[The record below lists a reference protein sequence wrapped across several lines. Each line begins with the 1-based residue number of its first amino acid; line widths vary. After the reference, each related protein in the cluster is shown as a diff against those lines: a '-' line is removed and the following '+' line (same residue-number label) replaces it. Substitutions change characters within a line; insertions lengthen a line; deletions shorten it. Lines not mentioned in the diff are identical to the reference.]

1 MTRRPAPAP
10 ASAPPSRRRALVALG
25 GLGLAAAGCGGGS
38 GGELAGVGSGGT
50 GQMAGSYATG
60 TISGFGSVIVN
71 GVRYDD
77 SAARVT
83 DDAGRA
89 RPLGQLA
96 IGMVVEV
103 EGRGDEATGLGTAD
117 RIRIV
122 SEVRGAIESIDA
134 TARRFVVLG
143 ATVQTGAATVFPE
156 AGGLAALAPGDRVE
170 VYGFADRGT
179 GTIRATCIER
189 RAAGDADGR
198 IKLRGTI
205 AEYDGARG
213 TFRLGALQVDI
224 RSLRE
229 LRNLPSGG
237 LRNGLLVSIESTA
250 APAAGAWRPDGEL
263 TALLAATVVDGAL
276 ARVEGAIEGFTS
288 VSAFRVA
295 GVPVDASGASFV
307 QGATPAGLRDGLRV
321 RVRGPVVAGRVLATR
336 VELREDDDVSGAS
349 DDDAELKGTIVRFTR
364 IADFAVRDAAGRVF
378 LVDASL
384 GTLAFEDGTTLADL
398 RVGAVVEIRRR
409 RGAVVVATRIKV
421 ER

>member
-1 MTRRPAPAP
+1 MTRRTAPHP
-10 ASAPPSRRRALVALG
+10 PSAAPSRRRALVALG

-50 GQMAGSYATG
+50 GQVAGSYATG

-71 GVRYDD
+71 GVKYDD

-103 EGRGDEATGLGTAD
+103 EGRGDEATGLGTAE
-117 RIRIV
+117 RIRMV
-122 SEVRGAIESIDA
+122 SEARGAIESIDA
-134 TARRFVVLG
+134 AARRFTVLG
-143 ATVQTGAATVFPE
+143 TTVQTGAATVFPE
-156 AGGLAALAPGDRVE
+156 PGGLAALATGDRVE
-170 VYGFADRGT
+170 VYGFADRDT

-205 AEYDGARG
+205 AELDATRD
-213 TFRLGALQVDI
+213 TFRLGVLRVDV

-237 LRNGLLVSIESTA
+237 LRNGLLVWIESTA

-263 TALLAATVVDGAL
+263 TALHAAPVVDGTH
-276 ARVEGAIEGFTS
+276 ARVEGAIDGFSS

-295 GVPVDASGASFV
+295 GVPVDASGASFMK
-307 QGATPAGLRDGLRV
+307 GATQAGLRDGLRV
-321 RVRGPVVAGRVLATR
+321 RVHGLAVAGRVVATR
-336 VELREDDDVSGAS
+336 VELREDHDVSGAS

-398 RVGAVVEIRRR
+398 RVGAVVEIRGR

>member
-1 MTRRPAPAP
+1 MTRRTAPPP
-10 ASAPPSRRRALVALG
+10 ASAAPSRRRALVALG

-50 GQMAGSYATG
+50 GQVAGSYATG

-71 GVRYDD
+71 GVKYDD

-103 EGRGDEATGLGTAD
+103 EGRGDEATGLGTAE
-117 RIRIV
+117 RIRMV
-122 SEVRGAIESIDA
+122 SEARGAIESIDA
-134 TARRFVVLG
+134 AARRFTVLG
-143 ATVQTGAATVFPE
+143 TTMQTGAATVFPE
-156 AGGLAALAPGDRVE
+156 PGGLAALATGDRVE
-170 VYGFADRGT
+170 VYGFADRDT

-205 AEYDGARG
+205 AELDATRD
-213 TFRLGALQVDI
+213 TFRLGALRVDV

-237 LRNGLLVSIESTA
+237 LRNGLLVWIESTA

-263 TALLAATVVDGAL
+263 TALLAAPVVDGTH
-276 ARVEGAIEGFTS
+276 ARVEGAIDGFSS

-295 GVPVDASGASFV
+295 GVPVDASGASFMR
-307 QGATPAGLRDGLRV
+307 GATQAGLRDGLRV
-321 RVRGPVVAGRVLATR
+321 RVHGPAVAGRVVATR
-336 VELREDDDVSGAS
+336 VELREDRDVSGES

-398 RVGAVVEIRRR
+398 RVGAVVEIRGR